1 MTAVQMKKKQS
12 RKWKVFRIRFA
23 IDIITIAIALIVTL
37 KGEPATE
44 LLVAG
49 FGDLSV
55 NVATYFA
62 ANVAQTRA
70 ISENYHKELEG

>member
-1 MTAVQMKKKQS
+1 MFK
-12 RKWKVFRIRFA
+12 IRFG
-23 IDIITIAIALIVTL
+23 IDCATIAIALYVTL
-37 KGEPATE
+37 TGEPAIE

-70 ISENYHKELEG
+70 IAENYHKELEG

>member
-1 MTAVQMKKKQS
+1 MTKKRAS
-12 RKWKVFRIRFA
+12 RKWKVFKVRFVL
-23 IDIITIAIALIVTL
+23 DIITVAIALYVTL
-37 KGEPATE
+37 AGEPAVE
-44 LLVAG
+44 LLLAG

-70 ISENYHKELEG
+70 IAENYHSELEEK